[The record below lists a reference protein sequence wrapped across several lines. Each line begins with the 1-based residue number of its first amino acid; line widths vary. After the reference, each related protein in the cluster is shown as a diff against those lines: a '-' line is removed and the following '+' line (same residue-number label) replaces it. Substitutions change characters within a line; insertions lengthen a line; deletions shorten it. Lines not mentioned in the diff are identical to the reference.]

1 MITGRLNMVLG
12 LVAMIQAAINGKLL
26 GEPARVDHSAWQKQ
40 VPAPRIYL

>member
-26 GEPARVDHSAWQKQ
+26 GEPAAQQQHQRTALRAAS
-40 VPAPRIYL
+40 